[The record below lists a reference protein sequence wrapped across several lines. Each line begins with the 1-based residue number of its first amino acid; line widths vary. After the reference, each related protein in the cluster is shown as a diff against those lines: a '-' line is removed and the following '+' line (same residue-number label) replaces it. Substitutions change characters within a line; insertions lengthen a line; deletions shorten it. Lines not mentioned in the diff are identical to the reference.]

1 MNEKIARTWFKKI
14 VEGVTSIHEGK
25 IVHRDI
31 TLDNIY
37 IKTKKENGSEVIDA
51 IKIVD
56 FGFGIK
62 SDQKTKC
69 LPGTYY

>member
-14 VEGVTSIHEGK
+14 VEGVSSIHEGK
-25 IVHRDI
+25 IVHKDI
-31 TLDNIY
+31 TLENIF
-37 IKTKKENGSEVIDA
+37 IKTKKVNGAEVIDA

-62 SDQKTKC
+62 SDRNTKC
-69 LPGTYY
+69 ITGT